1 MEAQRG
7 VTYIEPGTRR
17 SPQDMVERTSD
28 HYFSKNHNGK
38 KSVVKRRKFCGVVET
53 GKEINSDALKGSYAN
68 DVTVSTSDNEIVIE
82 MKCPSR
88 EGRLIEIMEAVNSFN
103 IDFNSVQ
110 STEANG
116 NLYLTI
122 KSVVSTW
129 IHLLVLYFYAFRRT

>member
-1 MEAQRG
+1 M
-7 VTYIEPGTRR
+7 EPGTRR

-38 KSVVKRRKFCGVVET
+38 KSVAKKRKVCGVDET

-68 DVTVSTSDNEIVIE
+68 DITVRTGDNEIVIE

-88 EGRLIEIMEAVNSFN
+88 TGRLLEIMEAVNSLS

-110 STEANG
+110 STEADG

-122 KSVVSTW
+122 KSVVSTSGF
-129 IHLLVLYFYAFRRT
+129 ILLCIQQSHN

>member
-1 MEAQRG
+1 LEAQRG
-7 VTYIEPGTRR
+7 VTNIDPGTRR

-28 HYFSKNHNGK
+28 HYFSKNNNGK
-38 KSVVKRRKFCGVVET
+38 KSVVKKRKVSGVDET
-53 GKEINSDALKGSYAN
+53 GKEINSDALKGSYGN

-88 EGRLIEIMEAVNSFN
+88 AGRLLEIMEAVNSFN

-110 STEANG
+110 STEADG

-129 IHLLVLYFYAFRRT
+129 FYTFMHSAEHN